1 MTPCSETSSRA
12 GLVPVSHGQPRSRRR
27 QTTFCRFWLRA
38 FSLCVLQAGACKQRG
53 GSKLYSSSTNIEVT
67 YFPGWSKEEPWKELQ
82 LSESHFLL
90 GVSLGV
96 AQFCTML
103 EADTRAMLV
112 HPLTPKVT
120 GRKNER
126 KEKDS
131 EALDYHT
138 LRSPD
143 CSSKYSQTSKNLLLE
158 VVQLCGSQPFKQHAC
173 RRQPVPSRP
182 RCWMG
187 NHAKHILISSQKVK
201 NSQLPHLPGCD
212 QRLSTS
218 LYLHF
223 DTQHR
228 LNIVRCIP
236 GKK

>member
-1 MTPCSETSSRA
+1 MTACSETSPKA
-12 GLVPVSHGQPRSRRR
+12 GVVPVSHGQPRSRRR
-27 QTTFCRFWLRA
+27 QPPFCKFWLRA
-38 FSLCVLQAGACKQRG
+38 FCLCALQAGASKQRG
-53 GSKLYSSSTNIEVT
+53 GSKPYSSSTNTEVS
-67 YFPGWSKEEPWKELQ
+67 YFPGWNKEEPWKELQ

-96 AQFCTML
+96 VQLCTMP
-103 EADTRAMLV
+103 ETDTGAALV
-112 HPLTPKVT
+112 HPLSRKVT
-120 GRKNER
+120 ERENER
-126 KEKDS
+126 KKKDS
-131 EALDYHT
+131 EAVDYHT

-158 VVQLCGSQPFKQHAC
+158 AVQLCGSQPFKQHAC
-173 RRQPVPSRP
+173 ERQPVPSRP

-187 NHAKHILISSQKVK
+187 NHAKHILISSQKAK